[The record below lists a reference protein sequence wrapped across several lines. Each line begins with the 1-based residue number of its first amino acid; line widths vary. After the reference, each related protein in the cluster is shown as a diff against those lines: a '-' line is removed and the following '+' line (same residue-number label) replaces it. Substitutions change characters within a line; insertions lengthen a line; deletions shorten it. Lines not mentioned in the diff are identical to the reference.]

1 MYSDNRPCE
10 VCGSPVRLR
19 SRRPGEGDDAGDQ
32 VGDQV
37 GDEVGDEVGGDTDT
51 RIEADD
57 TVDERVCT
65 NPDCASHGSDRR

>member
-19 SRRPGEGDDAGDQ
+19 SRRPGEVDGADDP
-32 VGDQV
+32 VGD
-37 GDEVGDEVGGDTDT
+37 VGGDTDT

-65 NPDCASHGSDRR
+65 NPGCASHESDGR